1 MNQTESILIKLEVR
15 DRILSH
21 GIPADIK
28 RGTNTEI
35 AKYISELVADVIK
48 EKVIKGRC

>member
-1 MNQTESILIKLEVR
+1 MNNTELILTKIEIR

-28 RGTNTEI
+28 RGTNTEM
-35 AKYISELVADVIK
+35 AKYISELVEDVIK
-48 EKVIKGRC
+48 EKVMKRR